1 MMSMNMMMMTMSMMM
16 GMMMIMIMMSIMI
29 STRMMRIMTYGCLLD
44 TSLTNLQS
52 KQQLPQK
59 LITVTMVEKLC
70 DDDDISNRDDDHDTD
85 DDDNDNHDGEDD
97 NNISTDFM

>member
-1 MMSMNMMMMTMSMMM
+1 
-16 GMMMIMIMMSIMI
+16 MI
-29 STRMMRIMTYGCLLD
+29 YGCLLD

-70 DDDDISNRDDDHDTD
+70 DDDDDDDNDISNRDDDYDTD
-85 DDDNDNHDGEDD
+85 DDDNDNHDGNDD
-97 NNISTDFM
+97 KNISTGFM